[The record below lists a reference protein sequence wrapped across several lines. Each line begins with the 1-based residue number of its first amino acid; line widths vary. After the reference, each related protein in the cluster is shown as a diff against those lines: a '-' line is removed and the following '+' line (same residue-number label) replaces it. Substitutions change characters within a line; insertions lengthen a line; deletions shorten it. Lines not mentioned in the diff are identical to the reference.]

1 MFIFSVINM
10 FSSVIYFLGQSSNA
24 DFIIQC
30 KHLWDGKKKL
40 QNTIYACLSFPV
52 GMGDY
57 ATCMV
62 VAILRTLRDLR
73 TLPVC
78 SSVNAR

>member
-30 KHLWDGKKKL
+30 KHLWDGKKRL
-40 QNTIYACLSFPV
+40 QNTICMLKFP
-52 GMGDY
+52 GRDGR
-57 ATCMV
+57 
-62 VAILRTLRDLR
+62 LRYMYGSCHL
-73 TLPVC
+73 
-78 SSVNAR
+78 AHAA